1 MLNLKRSQKIAIL
14 FGISMLGVIGICF
27 LPRIAQPIDYHAFA
41 DSRTIWGIPFF
52 WDVVSNLP
60 FLVIG
65 LMGLMQVRHIKTDYR
80 LFFGILFFG
89 IFLTGIGSA
98 YYHWMPNNTRLIWDR
113 LPMTVVFMSF
123 FSLLLAVHISLVAG
137 KRFLI
142 PLLVLGAAS
151 IGWWWFSE
159 EIQHNGDL
167 RLYVLV
173 QFLPMLLLPL
183 LVILFPS
190 RVFATRHLIW
200 ILGWYVLAK
209 VFETEDDVLYTFLG
223 FSGHALKHLAASVAV
238 WGMWH
243 MQQEVRVH

>member
-1 MLNLKRSQKIAIL
+1 MTTPKRIQKIYAL
-14 FGISMLGVIGICF
+14 LGIALLCLVATCF
-27 LPRIAQPIDYHAFA
+27 LPRIAQPVDYHNFA

-60 FLVIG
+60 FLMIGIAG
-65 LMGLMQVRHIKTDYR
+65 LMRLRDIKTDYR
-80 LFFGILFFG
+80 LFFGMLFFG
-89 IFLTGIGSA
+89 IFFTGIGSG

-123 FSLLLAVHISLVAG
+123 FSLLLAVHISIEAG
-137 KRFLI
+137 RRFLV
-142 PLLVLGAAS
+142 PLLLLGAAS

-159 EIQHNGDL
+159 EIQQNGDL
-167 RLYVLV
+167 RPYLLV

-183 LVILFPS
+183 LVVLFPS
-190 RVFATRHLIW
+190 RVFSTRHLVW

-209 VFETEDDVLYTFLG
+209 VFEAKDDYLYTQLD

-238 WGMWH
+238 WGMWK
-243 MQQEVRVH
+243 MSLEARL